1 MFTPDAVKA
10 IVADDHPLFR
20 AALTQA
26 ILQSLGQCQIVEA
39 QSFPEV
45 REALSAQP
53 EVEFIFLDLN
63 MPGCDGFSGLTELRH
78 TWPDILV
85 IMVSG
90 NEDPAIITRA
100 IHLGASGYIPKSA
113 SLTHIS
119 EAVDMVANG
128 EIWLPQDID
137 LSQVTETESEE
148 KKLAAKVEK
157 LTPAQFKV
165 LQLLTDGLLNKQIA
179 WELQIQERTVKHH
192 VSAILEKL
200 EVNNRTQAGLILQ
213 QLRQV

>member
-1 MFTPDAVKA
+1 MNTPDLVKA

-26 ILQSLGQCQIVEA
+26 IVQSLGECSIIEA

-45 REALSAQP
+45 NEALQQQP

-63 MPGCDGFSGLTELRH
+63 MPGCEGFSGLTELRH

-85 IMVSG
+85 IMVSA

-100 IHLGASGYIPKSA
+100 IHLGASAYIPKSA
-113 SLTHIS
+113 SLSNIS
-119 EAVDMVANG
+119 QAVDTVANG

-137 LSQVTETESEE
+137 LNSITQSESEE
-148 KKLAAKVEK
+148 KQLAAKVEK
-157 LTPAQFKV
+157 LTPAQFRV
-165 LQLLTDGLLNKQIA
+165 LQLLSDGLLNKQIA

-213 QLRQV
+213 QLRSV